1 MEWHALH
8 GKIVLCNAMTL
19 DCYCLYIERAVSW
32 KATEILYCGDRC
44 VHARHARITKVL
56 IREPVLLEPPHL
68 PRTHR
73 ASKSCLLQ
81 HGGAPKVVMCHC
93 NLWTCVTCMVCF
105 HHCAKWC
112 KWDQHLKIHMG
123 VLARVHHCNRFQ
135 TSQMM
140 ACVNK

>member
-1 MEWHALH
+1 MVWHALH

-93 NLWTCVTCMVCF
+93 NLWTCDMYGLFSPLREMVQMGSTF
-105 HHCAKWC
+105 ENPHGRARPGTSLQPLPDITNDGVC
-112 KWDQHLKIHMG
+112 K
-123 VLARVHHCNRFQ
+123 
-135 TSQMM
+135 
-140 ACVNK
+140 